1 MAGNLINSLYAPLVS
16 TFMPAFPNDQ
26 DAAVFFTYSP
36 LNDITLV
43 KRIHVSVVNQA
54 TNENALNDD
63 TGVLIYE
70 TQSAAGDGTV
80 GYDVNSD
87 MYYVLIPK
95 TYLKNNS
102 WNINQFYKVQLRL
115 DSNDEAS
122 YGTLKEKTAYLSD
135 YNKQLKFSE
144 WSTVCLLRPILQPS
158 IILRGLIASKEE
170 GQVPAFN
177 QGIVPIGGRVI
188 FGNNDTSE
196 TETLQSFTIDILER
210 DSKKKVY
217 STGNIYTGNS
227 LDPNDINY
235 KLNLQGIDTSATRN
249 FTLHLTITTKNQYS
263 MSQDFD
269 FDIADFVEMT
279 DFHPIGINEDPNDHS
294 LKVTLNEEEGIAS
307 FHFINDAAVYGI
319 LYVKRSSS
327 ISNFTNWES
336 IYEGRVS
343 NTIDMT
349 ITDNTVGSHIWYRY
363 SIQLENSVGGL
374 SQVYYTDIFFPQF
387 YEAFLS
393 RKDKIFPIRYDFKV
407 ASMKPI
413 VNRSKIDTLGGRY
426 PKFAENAV
434 LNYKQ
439 FSISGTISAEGDWH
453 QLFLKKSTYYGTD
466 YNNYKIYLSQ
476 NNIQDLVRNDSKY
489 YDDANTYLTT
499 TLDDSFWE
507 REFREEAIAWLND
520 GEPKLFRSMTE
531 GLIPVM
537 LTDINLTP
545 KAQLGRRLYDFT
557 ATMYEIADGHSLAT
571 LESLGIID
579 IPHISEIQGS
589 IGDTPGS
596 PNQPSGDYR
605 TVTSIGQVWEIS
617 PSHTNNILTSSG
629 SDTVP
634 DGAIYDSIMRKYSM
648 GGIYSNRQVM
658 SGSIYIKN
666 VQIYFHSEPHMFAI
680 DGNNVTVV
688 SNMTTSSAQEQYK
701 NKQIQL
707 GYTFQLQTSDSTG
720 WKTIFVNERGYYQIP
735 EHLNVTGL
743 AFNQTTS
750 NVPAGVQPDR
760 VTINYI
766 VVYNEQASQGTLV
779 TGQSI
784 DRTLVGQYQGVYK
797 ANQYLG
803 ELIRNKYT
811 YITEN
816 YTQKMQYWR
825 GISLD
830 VTPYAVAYI
839 KYRNGSDYTEY
850 LVGQSG
856 ILNMFQDYQVIDMC
870 FLGKRMVKQPIERQK
885 YLAEHEYVN
894 SEESY
899 ETTSVI
905 KHPKANTVYDIDGQ
919 DMIYYH
925 DNWYNFNERN
935 DGTGIAEVNIEGAI
949 NFLGDVVQISY

>member
-43 KRIHVSVVNQA
+43 KRVHVSVVNQA
-54 TNENALNDD
+54 TNENALDDD

-70 TQSAAGDGTV
+70 TQNSTGDGTV
-80 GYDVNSD
+80 GYDSKSD
-87 MYYVLIPK
+87 MYYILIPRS
-95 TYLKNNS
+95 YLKNNS

-115 DSNDEAS
+115 DSNEEAD
-122 YGTLKEKTAYLSD
+122 YGTLKSKTAYLSD
-135 YNKQLKFSE
+135 YNNQLKFSE

-158 IILRGLIASKEE
+158 IILRGLISSKEE

-196 TETLQSFTIDILER
+196 TETLQSYTIDILER
-210 DSKKKVY
+210 DSKNKVY
-217 STGNIYTGNS
+217 STGNIYTGN
-227 LDPNDINY
+227 LLNPNDINY
-235 KLNLQGIDTSATRN
+235 KLNLQGIDVSVTRN
-249 FTLHLTITTKNQYS
+249 FILRLSITTKNQYS
-263 MSQDFD
+263 MSEDFE

-279 DFHPIGINEDPNDHS
+279 DFHPIGINEDANDHS
-294 LKVTLNEEEGIAS
+294 LKVIVNEEEGIAS
-307 FHFINDAAVYGI
+307 FRFSNDVAVYGT

-336 IYEGRVS
+336 IYEGKVS
-343 NTIDMT
+343 DVLDMT
-349 ITDNTVGSHIWYRY
+349 ISDNTIGSHIWYRY

-374 SQVYYTDIFFPQF
+374 SQVYYTNIFFPQF

-393 RKDKIFPIRYDFKV
+393 RKEKIFPIRYDFKV
-407 ASMKPI
+407 SSVKPI

-439 FSISGTISAEGDWH
+439 FSISGTISSEGDWH
-453 QLFLKKSTYYGTD
+453 QLFLKKSTYYGS
-466 YNNYKIYLSQ
+466 NYDNYRVYLAQ
-476 NNIQDLVRNDSKY
+476 DHIQDLVRNDSQY
-489 YDDANTYLTT
+489 YNDSNTYLTT

-507 REFREEAIAWLND
+507 REFREEAVAWLND

-579 IPHISEIQGS
+579 IPHVEQIQGTV
-589 IGDTPGS
+589 GDTEGGT
-596 PNQPSGDYR
+596 NNPSADYR
-605 TVTSIGQVWEIS
+605 TVTTVGQVWEIT
-617 PSHTNNILTSSG
+617 PDTNNNLITSG
-629 SDTVP
+629 E
-634 DGAIYDSIMRKYSM
+634 IYDQLVNKYNA
-648 GGIYSNRQVM
+648 GGIYSNRTVI
-658 SGSIYIKN
+658 SGSIHIKN
-666 VQIYFHSEPHMFAI
+666 VQIYFHSDPHTYALSGDSVI
-680 DGNNVTVV
+680 LIT
-688 SNMTTSSAQEQYK
+688 NMNTADAKRYLA
-701 NKQIQL
+701 NGQIRL
-707 GYTFQLQTSDSTG
+707 GYTFQIQTSDSVG
-720 WKTIFVNERGYYQIP
+720 WKTIFVNERGYYQVP
-735 EHLNVTGL
+735 DNLNITGL
-743 AFNQTTS
+743 AFNQHGNNTS
-750 NVPAGVQPDR
+750 EGVHSDNVTV
-760 VTINYI
+760 NYLI
-766 VVYNEQASQGTLV
+766 VYNEQASQSTLV

-803 ELIRNKYT
+803 EFIRNKYT

-839 KYRNGSDYTEY
+839 RYKNDADYNEY
-850 LVGQSG
+850 IVGQTG
-856 ILNMFQDYQVIDMC
+856 ILHMFQDFQVIDMC
-870 FLGKRMVKQPIERQK
+870 FLGKRLTEQPLARQK

-894 SEESY
+894 SKESY
-899 ETTSVI
+899 ETTAII

-925 DNWYNFNERN
+925 DNWYKFNKRN
-935 DGTGIAEVNIEGAI
+935 DGTGIAEVDIEGAI
-949 NFLGDVVQISY
+949 NFLGDVVQVSY